1 MRVQDSTAAIQKA
14 ISDGNRC
21 GAKCG
26 GSTTKN
32 AIVYIPHGTYLISS
46 SISVYFGTQIIG
58 DANDRPLL
66 VASPRFV
73 GLGLL
78 STDVYVNSGGSGS
91 DGLSL
96 EWYINT
102 GRFYSQIRNVD
113 IDIRKANARANIC
126 ALHYQ
131 VAQATSLHNVHLIAN
146 SSTVSRVGREEQVF
160 QKCTVEFNI
169 GTDTLSL

>member
-1 MRVQDSTAAIQKA
+1 MQRQHLTIRLQDSTAAIQRA

-32 AIVYIPHGTYLISS
+32 AIVYIPYGTYMVSS

-58 DANDRPLL
+58 DARNVPQL

-78 STDVYVNSGGSGS
+78 STDVYVSNGGIGP

-96 EWYINT
+96 EWYIDT
-102 GRFYSQIRNVD
+102 GRFYSQIRNLN
-113 IDIRKANARANIC
+113 IDIRRTNAHANIC
-126 ALHYQ
+126 GLHYQ
-131 VAQATSLHNVHLIAN
+131 VAQATSLHNVDLIAN
-146 SSTVSRVGREEQVF
+146 SSTVSNSRDARMRGREDESHW
-160 QKCTVEFNI
+160 N
-169 GTDTLSL
+169 